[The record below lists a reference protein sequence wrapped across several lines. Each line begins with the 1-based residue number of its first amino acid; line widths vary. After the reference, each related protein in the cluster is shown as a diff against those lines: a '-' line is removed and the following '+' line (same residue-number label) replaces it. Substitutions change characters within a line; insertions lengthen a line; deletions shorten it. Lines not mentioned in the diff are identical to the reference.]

1 MNSGV
6 IVKSSWNAGEDAG
19 IALSST
25 RIYTRRI
32 PFSALP
38 GDLPLKRFLNNPY
51 EGEKKG
57 GILMS
62 IKKVEKK
69 MRGTCKCKVSC

>member
-19 IALSST
+19 IAPSST
-25 RIYTRRI
+25 RIYMRRI

-38 GDLPLKRFLNNPY
+38 GVLHRKYLLIPVKGKTERRDSDEHQESRKEDERDL
-51 EGEKKG
+51 
-57 GILMS
+57 
-62 IKKVEKK
+62 
-69 MRGTCKCKVSC
+69 